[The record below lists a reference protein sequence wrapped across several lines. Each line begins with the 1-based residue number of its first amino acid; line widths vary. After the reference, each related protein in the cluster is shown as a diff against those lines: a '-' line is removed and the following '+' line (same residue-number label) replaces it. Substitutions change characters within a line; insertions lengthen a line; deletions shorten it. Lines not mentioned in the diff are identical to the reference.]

1 MAIITFESPAA
12 AQVSLLLNTA
22 EIGLEGQHITVS
34 IIQESE
40 KPPYLDYI
48 PINNPIISPSEAS
61 PLGPEPY
68 PTNIIKLLI
77 QKGYKLRDN
86 VLELA
91 KQAEPVLKEAFHNAG
106 VTVAT
111 TGQVAYDVTHHQL
124 NRLSEATTEAAQIAT
139 ATVSSYVTANS
150 PRSSPTDPAQP
161 PTGPLDSLKQAGE
174 AVINTSQLALDIT
187 STKIKEASAAVVNT
201 GQVALDKTTDV
212 IQNSG
217 AVDAIKQ
224 AGSAV
229 VNTGQVAIDVTRN
242 SIQQSGAVDAIKQA
256 GSAVVNTGQ
265 VAMDVT
271 SNALEQARSA
281 VVNTSQVAIDATT
294 NAIQQ
299 SSNVIQQSGAVEAIK
314 QAGSA
319 VVNTGQVAIDVTTNA
334 IQQSG
339 AVDAIKQ
346 AGAAVVTTGQLAV
359 DITTN
364 TISNV
369 IQSLSAPRT

>member
-22 EIGLEGQHITVS
+22 EIGLEGEHITVS

-40 KPPYLDYI
+40 KPPLDYI
-48 PINNPIISPSEAS
+48 TINNPVISPSDAS
-61 PLGPEPY
+61 PVGQEAY
-68 PTNIIKLLI
+68 PSQIIQLLI
-77 QKGYKLRDN
+77 QKGYKLKDN

-91 KQAEPVLKEAFHNAG
+91 KQAEPKVKEALHTAG
-106 VTVAT
+106 VTVVT
-111 TGQVAYDVTHHQL
+111 TGQVAIDVTQHQL

-139 ATVSSYVTANS
+139 ATVSSYVTAKA
-150 PRSSPTDPAQP
+150 PPPSSTDPLPVEP
-161 PTGPLDSLKQAGE
+161 PSGALGSLKQAGE
-174 AVINTSQLALDIT
+174 AVLNTSQFALDVT
-187 STKIKEASAAVVNT
+187 SNKIKEASAVVVNT
-201 GQVALDKTTDV
+201 SQVAIDKTTDV

-217 AVDAIKQ
+217 AVEAIKQAGNAVVNTGQVAIDVTSNALEQARTVVVNTSQVAMDVTSNAIQQSGDAIKQ

-229 VNTGQVAIDVTRN
+229 VNTGQVAID
-242 SIQQSGAVDAIKQA
+242 
-256 GSAVVNTGQ
+256 
-265 VAMDVT
+265 
-271 SNALEQARSA
+271 
-281 VVNTSQVAIDATT
+281 AT
-294 NAIQQ
+294 
-299 SSNVIQQSGAVEAIK
+299 SNVIQQSGAVEAIK

-334 IQQSG
+334 INQSG

-346 AGAAVVTTGQLAV
+346 AGAAVLTTGQLAV

-369 IQSLSAPRT
+369 IHSLSSPRT